1 MASDHLSLD
10 HSLPFE
16 LVDMIIGHVH
26 DDPPALASCSLVCR
40 DWLVPARHYLFSK
53 TKLGPKNARRFADV
67 ISSPFS
73 TIIPWIR
80 HLDAKDNYENSG
92 WLTEVFPT
100 LICLTSVTTISITS
114 SCDTPLTQQTLRAL
128 CSFENLIELV
138 LVDCAFGDFEEVQ
151 ALICSFPHLQRL
163 HLDGAWPAPR
173 GTGSTTIRPPPAL
186 RELYLRGEMTHV
198 LGWFLTLSPVPLVQ
212 HLVLHGLSA
221 TQLTS
226 VNRYLQALGP
236 ALTHLTLPPFNSVY
250 QCLYRGLDLSNNC
263 HLQYIKLMIDCDSVN
278 LAFAKQILSRVDSP
292 RIAELE
298 LSFYSLRQTQQ
309 NHSDWEELD
318 CLLTQPQYSSLTT
331 VTVEAIA
338 VLSKVE
344 AILPRCYHHSILRVR
359 AVLNASVSLSQLLE
373 RQSGITSG
381 YKRL

>member
-1 MASDHLSLD
+1 
-10 HSLPFE
+10 
-16 LVDMIIGHVH
+16 
-26 DDPPALASCSLVCR
+26 
-40 DWLVPARHYLFSK
+40 
-53 TKLGPKNARRFADV
+53 
-67 ISSPFS
+67 
-73 TIIPWIR
+73 
-80 HLDAKDNYENSG
+80 
-92 WLTEVFPT
+92 
-100 LICLTSVTTISITS
+100 
-114 SCDTPLTQQTLRAL
+114 
-128 CSFENLIELV
+128 
-138 LVDCAFGDFEEVQ
+138 
-151 ALICSFPHLQRL
+151 
-163 HLDGAWPAPR
+163 
-173 GTGSTTIRPPPAL
+173 
-186 RELYLRGEMTHV
+186 
-198 LGWFLTLSPVPLVQ
+198 
-212 HLVLHGLSA
+212 
-221 TQLTS
+221 
-226 VNRYLQALGP
+226 
-236 ALTHLTLPPFNSVY
+236 
-250 QCLYRGLDLSNNC
+250 
-263 HLQYIKLMIDCDSVN
+263 MIDCDSVN